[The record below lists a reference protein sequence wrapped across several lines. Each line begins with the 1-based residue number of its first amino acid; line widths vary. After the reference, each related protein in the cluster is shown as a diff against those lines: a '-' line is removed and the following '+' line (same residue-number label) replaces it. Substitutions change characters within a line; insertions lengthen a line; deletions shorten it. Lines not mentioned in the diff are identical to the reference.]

1 MDDSRGSAT
10 PQARFSIWM
19 WAMIGIIY
27 GVAVCLGGPERWSSA
42 VYGTVSR
49 VPGSP
54 YVWGVIIATAG
65 ALTITGSLRLNMQL
79 RDVGLW
85 LYAAWLFFFGTG
97 IAISASTNR
106 AVAYAGTVLL
116 FGIAV
121 QLLVFWRM
129 DERIGRAS
137 TRSG

>member
-1 MDDSRGSAT
+1 MSDSRSFAT
-10 PQARFSIWM
+10 PHARFSIWL
-19 WAMIGIIY
+19 WSTIGIVY
-27 GVAVCLGGPERWSSA
+27 GVLVCIGGPARWSSA
-42 VYGTVSR
+42 VYGTVSM

-54 YVWGVIIATAG
+54 YVWGVIIAIAG
-65 ALTITGSLRLNMQL
+65 VFTITGSATLNMRL

-85 LYAAWLFFFGTG
+85 LFAAWLVFFGAG
-97 IAISASTNR
+97 IAISASRNH
-106 AVAYAGTVLL
+106 AVAYAGTILL

-137 TRSG
+137 TRSS